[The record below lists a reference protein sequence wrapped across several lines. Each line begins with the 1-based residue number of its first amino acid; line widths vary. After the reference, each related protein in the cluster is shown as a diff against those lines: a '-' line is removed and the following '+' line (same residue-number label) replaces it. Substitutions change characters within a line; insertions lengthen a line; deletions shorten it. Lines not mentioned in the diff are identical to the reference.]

1 MTYDGTTG
9 KGTEGPVPDEMEG
22 EEHTVHDALIEGI
35 VVADD
40 DLMER
45 YLADESI
52 EVKELEQALAK
63 GIAEAT
69 VFPVL
74 CGSGTKLIGVDRLAS
89 FVVHEGPSPT
99 SEDADAAGLHGRQ
112 PARGLLPGQLLP
124 ALAAV

>member
-1 MTYDGTTG
+1 M
-9 KGTEGPVPDEMEG
+9 PDEMAG

-74 CGSGTKLIGVDRLAS
+74 CGSGTKLIGVDRLA
-89 FVVHEGPSPT
+89 
-99 SEDADAAGLHGRQ
+99 LLRR
-112 PARGLLPGQLLP
+112 ARGPG
-124 ALAAV
+124 ARGARR